1 MDYVSRLLNE
11 AILQKDTGERRFYK
25 RVICFNE
32 APTDYNIYDVSETY
46 DVFLS
51 NWPAVWPVD
60 DQFGMIG
67 DWRPCDD
74 KARD

>member
-51 NWPAVWPVD
+51 N
-60 DQFGMIG
+60 
-67 DWRPCDD
+67 
-74 KARD
+74 

>member
-32 APTDYNIYDVSETY
+32 APTAYNIYDVSETY

-51 NWPAVWPVD
+51 N
-60 DQFGMIG
+60 
-67 DWRPCDD
+67 
-74 KARD
+74 